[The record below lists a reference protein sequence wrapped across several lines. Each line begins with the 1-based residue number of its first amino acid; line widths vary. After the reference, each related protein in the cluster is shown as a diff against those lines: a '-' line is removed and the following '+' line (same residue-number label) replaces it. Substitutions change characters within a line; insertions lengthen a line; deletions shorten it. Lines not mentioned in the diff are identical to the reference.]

1 MRPARLIGLALL
13 LSAVIP
19 ALPPAA
25 AAAPAIVW
33 HDFEEG
39 RSLSLDGRK
48 PSLVDFTASWCTWC
62 KKMDAE
68 TYSDARVINRSEA
81 MVCIK
86 VDGDARGDLV
96 AKYGVDGYPTT
107 VFLNPDGSERH
118 RVTGFKGPDLFLE
131 DMAYVLGRGPKP
143 EEPAKGPC
151 TFALLPLL
159 LLPAVLMIGRKRK

>member
-1 MRPARLIGLALL
+1 MRPSKLFGLALL
-13 LSAVIP
+13 LSAVMS

-25 AAAPAIVW
+25 AAAPAIAW

-39 RSLSLDGRK
+39 RSLSLEERK
-48 PSLVDFTASWCTWC
+48 PAMVDFSTSWCTWC
-62 KKMDAE
+62 KKMDEE
-68 TYSDARVINRSEA
+68 TFSDARVINRSEA

-107 VFLNPDGSERH
+107 IFLNPDGSERH
-118 RVTGFKGPDLFLE
+118 RVVGYKGPDAFLG
-131 DMAYVLGRGPKP
+131 DMDYVLGRGQKP
-143 EEPAKGPC
+143 VEPSKGPC